1 MKLIKVT
8 ALGLLALCLG
18 ACASKPS
25 NTNTVPP
32 PGPTVVHSG
41 K

>member
-1 MKLIKVT
+1 MKSIKLI
-8 ALGLLALCLG
+8 ALGLSALVLG

-25 NTNTVPP
+25 QTTSVPA
-32 PGPTVVHSG
+32 GGTIVVPA

>member
-1 MKLIKVT
+1 MKLIK
-8 ALGLLALCLG
+8 ALSLALAALFLG

-25 NTNTVPP
+25 QTNNVPP
-32 PGPTVVHSG
+32 SSIIVPA

>member
-1 MKLIKVT
+1 MKLIK
-8 ALGLLALCLG
+8 ALSLALAALFLG

-25 NTNTVPP
+25 QTNTVPA
-32 PGPTVVHSG
+32 GGTIVHSG

>member
-1 MKLIKVT
+1 MKLIK
-8 ALGLLALCLG
+8 ALSLALAALFIG

-25 NTNTVPP
+25 QTNSVP
-32 PGPTVVHSG
+32 TSTIVVPS